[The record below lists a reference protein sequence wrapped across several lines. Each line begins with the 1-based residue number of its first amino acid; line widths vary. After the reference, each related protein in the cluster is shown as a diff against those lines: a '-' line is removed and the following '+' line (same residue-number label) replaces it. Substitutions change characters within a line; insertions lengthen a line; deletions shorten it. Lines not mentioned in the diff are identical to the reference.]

1 MFRRRHSEPVPEL
14 NTSSTAD
21 ISFMLLIF
29 FLVTSSM
36 DTDQGLMRQLPPP
49 PDEQQK
55 PMDVKQDHVLSIRLD
70 ADDRLSLD
78 GILLSETQLTE
89 MLMRRIEGD
98 RLEHVVSIETCRE
111 TSYEAYFHLQNAVV
125 RAYGSLRDARAR
137 QLCGKPYSHLTADER
152 EDIDHYYPQRI
163 SEAPPKDET
172 AQQPKEGGGQ

>member
-36 DTDQGLMRQLPPP
+36 DTDNGLMRQLPPL

-55 PMDVKQDHVLSIRLD
+55 PMDVKQDHVMTVRLD
-70 ADDRLSLD
+70 ANDSLSLD
-78 GILLSETQLTE
+78 GTLLSEAQLTE
-89 MLMRRIEGD
+89 ILMRRIESD
-98 RLEHVVSIETCRE
+98 RLEHVISIETSRE
-111 TSYEAYFHLQNAVV
+111 TSYEAYFHVQNAVV

-137 QLCGKPYSHLTADER
+137 KLCGKSYLHCSADER
-152 EDIDHYYPQRI
+152 EDIEHYYPQRI
-163 SEAPPKDET
+163 SEAAPKAE
-172 AQQPKEGGGQ
+172 EGGER